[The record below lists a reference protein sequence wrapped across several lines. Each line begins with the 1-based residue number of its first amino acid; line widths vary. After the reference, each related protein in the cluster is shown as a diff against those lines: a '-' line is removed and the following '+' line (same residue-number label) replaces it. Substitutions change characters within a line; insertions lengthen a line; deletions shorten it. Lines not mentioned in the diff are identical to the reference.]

1 MRNFSDN
8 HKLGSDMSKWPS
20 IERVN
25 IGVEAT
31 TSAIGLFGSS
41 GGRPGKY
48 PENRLLDEN
57 RLKRK

>member
-31 TSAIGLFGSS
+31 TLAIGLFGSS

-48 PENRLLDEN
+48 REPPLRRESI
-57 RLKRK
+57 KT